1 MGIDSVEFDEFGR
14 VYIRPVH
21 YGLAVAYAG
30 TGVAPK
36 VNLEVRLCV
45 ICEKKLSIYNTD
57 KNSVCYSDKCKKDFD
72 ENKKNNKKK

>member
-14 VYIRPVH
+14 VYVRPIH
-21 YGLAVAYAG
+21 YGLAVAYVG
-30 TGVAPK
+30 VGVAPK

-57 KNSVCYSDKCKKDFD
+57 KDKVCYSNKCEKEFRDR
-72 ENKKNNKKK
+72 KKK

>member
-1 MGIDSVEFDEFGR
+1 MEMDSVEFDQFGR
-14 VYIRPVH
+14 VYTRPIH

-30 TGVAPK
+30 TGSAPK

-57 KNSVCYSDKCKKDFD
+57 KDRVCYSDKCKKEFRD
-72 ENKKNNKKK
+72 KKKK